1 MRAATSPAR
10 KPTKRAASR
19 CADMQAADASCLEE
33 GRGAAGARR
42 RVELVIVCL
51 DGRRPTRGP
60 SDVAAAQIV
69 EDDMGP
75 EAGKPVRRSA
85 TADRL
90 PEALGQPGVSGRAEA
105 PPKSVTAT
113 AAKVL
118 MPALKE
124 LASGLGTQHELVK
137 EMLAAV
143 QVSPPP
149 ALGACSAMHTA
160 PMALS
165 AALHGCHSWRA
176 CLAEGVAQVEALWLQ
191 DSERGRQSSLT
202 TLLAEVSERGQ
213 PKPSREEA
221 DRLKRDV
228 SSLAVFLSLSI
239 MMPTCACW
247 WLPLSHIDGLET

>member
-1 MRAATSPAR
+1 
-10 KPTKRAASR
+10 
-19 CADMQAADASCLEE
+19 
-33 GRGAAGARR
+33 
-42 RVELVIVCL
+42 
-51 DGRRPTRGP
+51 
-60 SDVAAAQIV
+60 
-69 EDDMGP
+69 MGP

-124 LASGLGTQHELVK
+124 LASSLGTQHELVK

-160 PMALS
+160 HMALS

-247 WLPLSHIDGLET
+247 WLPSSHIDGLET